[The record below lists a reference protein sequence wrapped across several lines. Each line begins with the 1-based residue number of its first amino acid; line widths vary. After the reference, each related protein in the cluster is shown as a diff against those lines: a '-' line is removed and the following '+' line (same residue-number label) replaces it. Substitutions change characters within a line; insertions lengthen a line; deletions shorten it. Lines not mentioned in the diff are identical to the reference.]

1 MATIREIAKETGFS
15 IATVSKVLNG
25 QTGTSSDAKERILAV
40 AKNLNYRP
48 NLNAR
53 HLKTGTSRTLG
64 IIVEDITVFNTPE
77 IVDGIGVC
85 CEAHDYHYILG
96 NLRFNKRFGH
106 ATQFDAGKTEL
117 VLDMIDEMMSKQVD
131 GIVYVGCH
139 SHNIAPLSGRGETK
153 FVCAYC
159 FSEDPDIPSVFY
171 DDKGAAYKVAEM
183 LFSAGHRKIG
193 IIAGQKDSCSTTDRL
208 LGFQEALFDHGIPYN
223 PHLIHYGEWDRDHG
237 FEIAPVLISEGVTA
251 IFAHNDLIAMGV
263 YDYCNQNG
271 LEIGKDLSLIG
282 FDNQEVSSVCR
293 PALTTVSL
301 PLFDIGHIA
310 ADVMFNIIETATR
323 PETHEILLACDIVER
338 ESTGRNGRQ
347 ISEVDGS
354 KTRNA

>member
-1 MATIREIAKETGFS
+1 MATIREISKETGLS

-25 QTGTSSDAKERILAV
+25 QSGTSSDAKKRILAV
-40 AKNLNYRP
+40 AKKLNYRP

-64 IIVEDITVFNTPE
+64 IIAEDITVFNTPE

-85 CEAHDYHYILG
+85 CEDHNYHYILG

-106 ATQFDAGKTEL
+106 APHFDAQKTEL
-117 VLDMIDEMMSKQVD
+117 VLDMINEMMSKQVD

-139 SHNIAPLSGRGETK
+139 SHNIAHLSAQAETK

-159 FSEDPDIPSVFY
+159 FSENPDIPSVFY
-171 DDKGAAYKVAEM
+171 NDREAAYKVAE
-183 LFSAGHRKIG
+183 LLLSAGHRKIG
-193 IIAGQKDSCSTTDRL
+193 IIAGLKDSISTTDRL

-223 PHLIHYGEWDRDHG
+223 PHIIHYGEWDRDHG
-237 FEIAPVLISEGVTA
+237 FEIAPRLIAEGVTA

-271 LEIGKDLSLIG
+271 IEIGKDLSLIG
-282 FDNQEVSSVCR
+282 FDNREVSSVCR

-301 PLFDIGHIA
+301 PLFNIGHIA
-310 ADVMFNIIETATR
+310 ADVMFNILENAAM
-323 PETHEILLACDIVER
+323 PERHEILLSCDIVER
-338 ESTGRNGRQ
+338 ESTGKRE
-347 ISEVDGS
+347 IAAA
-354 KTRNA
+354 K